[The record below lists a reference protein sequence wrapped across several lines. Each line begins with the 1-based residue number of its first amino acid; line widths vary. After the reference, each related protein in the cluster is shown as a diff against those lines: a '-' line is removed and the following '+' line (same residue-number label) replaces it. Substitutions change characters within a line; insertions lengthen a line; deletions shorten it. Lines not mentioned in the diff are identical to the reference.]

1 MPRSARLPQGVPGRR
16 LNSRAAEFGSFTL
29 AHPHLVA
36 ARSELMSVLGSCAG
50 NTIIFVIGPTG
61 VGKTTLRAKVEHDL
75 TADLKDELLH
85 DKERIPV
92 VSVEASAPDT
102 GNFSWR
108 EHFRRLLDTMR
119 EPLIDYKLDRK
130 GKPWGLGRPTFPF
143 DPNPR
148 ASGAEYQHAVEQAL
162 RHRRPR
168 AVLID
173 EAQHLAKMNS
183 GRRLLDQLDVIKSI
197 ANCTGIPHI
206 LVGSY
211 DLLAFRNLNGQLARR
226 SIDIH
231 FGRYRAERA
240 GDAAIFLNIVRSFE
254 GQLPMEESSNLADAW
269 EYLYERSIG
278 CVGIL
283 KEWLD
288 RGVVL
293 ALQRGHKRL
302 ELKDL
307 ENCELEVSRCEKI
320 ASECWDGE
328 MRIGASPETVQR
340 LRTRLGLSK
349 ERGRRFCPTAAT
361 RNRPTDKGSAQPAAW
376 RTSSEKRPDLEQRA
390 WLSPTY
396 TPGGKCARSTY
407 PGGRAS
413 SPLRRQ
419 AFERRRSK
427 A

>member
-1 MPRSARLPQGVPGRR
+1 MARSARLPQGVPGRTVNQR
-16 LNSRAAEFGSFTL
+16 LGEFGSFTL

-36 ARSELMSVLGSCAG
+36 AREELMSALGTCAG
-50 NTIIFVIGPTG
+50 NSIIFVVGPTG

-75 TADLKDELLH
+75 TADLKEQLLH
-85 DKERIPV
+85 DKERLPV

-108 EHFRRLLDTMR
+108 EHFRRLLDAMR

-162 RHRRPR
+162 RHRRPA

-173 EAQHLAKMNS
+173 EAQHLAKMSS

-206 LVGSY
+206 LVGTY

-226 SIDIH
+226 SLDVH

-240 GDAAIFLNIVRSFE
+240 SDAAIFMNVVRSFE
-254 GQLPMEESSNLADAW
+254 GPLPLKNSSNLVGIW

-283 KEWLD
+283 KEWLN
-288 RGVVL
+288 RALAL
-293 ALQRGHKRL
+293 ALQRGHTRI
-302 ELKDL
+302 EVNDLKHCAVD
-307 ENCELEVSRCEKI
+307 VSRCEKI

-328 MRIGASPETVQR
+328 MRMAASPERAQR
-340 LRTRLGLSK
+340 LRTRLGLSSDGGAASD
-349 ERGRRFCPTAAT
+349 RPPTPKTGQPTSAQ
-361 RNRPTDKGSAQPAAW
+361 RNRRPGVRRAKRDPISSSAH
-376 RTSSEKRPDLEQRA
+376 
-390 WLSPTY
+390 
-396 TPGGKCARSTY
+396 G
-407 PGGRAS
+407 
-413 SPLRRQ
+413 
-419 AFERRRSK
+419 
-427 A
+427 

>member
-1 MPRSARLPQGVPGRR
+1 MPRSARLPQGLPGRTVNPG
-16 LNSRAAEFGSFTL
+16 LGVFGSFTL

-36 ARSELMSVLGSCAG
+36 AREELMSALGTCAG
-50 NTIIFVIGPTG
+50 NTIIFVVGPTG

-75 TADLKDELLH
+75 TADSKEQLLN
-85 DKERIPV
+85 DKERLPV

-108 EHFRRLLDTMR
+108 EHFRRLLDAMR
-119 EPLIDYKLDRK
+119 EPLIDYELDRK

-148 ASGAEYQHAVEQAL
+148 ASRAEYQHAVEQAL

-173 EAQHLAKMNS
+173 EAQHLAKMSS

-206 LVGSY
+206 LVGTY

-240 GDAAIFLNIVRSFE
+240 SDAAIFKNIVRSFE
-254 GQLPMEESSNLADAW
+254 GQVPLEHSSNLVGVW

-283 KEWLD
+283 KEWLN
-288 RGVVL
+288 RAVVL
-293 ALQRGHKRL
+293 ASQRGHKRI
-302 ELKDL
+302 ELNDL
-307 ENCELEVSRCEKI
+307 ETCALEVSRWDKI
-320 ASECWDGE
+320 ASKCWDGE
-328 MRIGASPETVQR
+328 MRMDGSLEIAQR

-349 ERGRRFCPTAAT
+349 DGDAASGRPRLPETSRT
-361 RNRPTDKGSAQPAAW
+361 PRVQRNRRPGVRRA
-376 RTSSEKRPDLEQRA
+376 KRDPI
-390 WLSPTY
+390 LSTAH
-396 TPGGKCARSTY
+396 G
-407 PGGRAS
+407 
-413 SPLRRQ
+413 
-419 AFERRRSK
+419 
-427 A
+427 